1 MQSGGFHPS
10 TAPEFRFRLVDFS
23 RGIAAL
29 AVAGVHW
36 KRFMIELPW
45 ASYSPGGLIPPLLP
59 YLAPFYEYA
68 PFAVQFFWLI
78 SGFVFAHVYGKTSIG
93 FGSFVGRR
101 VARLVPL
108 HLLTLFVVA
117 LLQIGFVLLIGG
129 TVFYI
134 ADVYHFFLNLF
145 FIPSF
150 GLEDGLSMNGPVWS
164 VAVEIPIYMLF
175 WLFVV
180 KLHLNTVIALGVAA
194 AFFLLQSA
202 FPFTQVDYCGM
213 LFFVGSA
220 IYYISNRIAPAPLL
234 ILSLLA
240 WFLGIAAIFLV
251 PAVGSVLTLA
261 TVIAF
266 GPPLAALGAAD
277 RLILDR
283 PGIWDKMA
291 SFGDL
296 SYSIYMLHV
305 PLLMILA
312 MTMIVLGIERAVF
325 SNQLLPM
332 LIFLLVTIAASYLSL
347 HAFENPARRWLR
359 KTLA

>member
-1 MQSGGFHPS
+1 
-10 TAPEFRFRLVDFS
+10 
-23 RGIAAL
+23 
-29 AVAGVHW
+29 
-36 KRFMIELPW
+36 MIELPW

-78 SGFVFAHVYGKTSIG
+78 SGFVFAHVYGRTKVG
-93 FGSFVGRR
+93 FGTFVGRR

-108 HLLTLFVVA
+108 HLLTLFMVA

-134 ADVYHFFLNLF
+134 ADVYHFLLNLF

-150 GLEDGLSMNGPVWS
+150 GLEEGLSMNGPVWS

-175 WLFVV
+175 WLFVA
-180 KLHLNTVIALGVAA
+180 KLRLNAVIAIGVSGV
-194 AFFLLQSA
+194 FFLLQSA

-234 ILSLLA
+234 ALSLLA
-240 WFLGIAAIFLV
+240 WGVGGAAIFLV
-251 PAVGSVLTLA
+251 PAIEGVVTLA

-283 PGIWDKMA
+283 PGIWDHLA
-291 SFGDL
+291 GFGDL

-305 PLLMILA
+305 PLLMIL
-312 MTMIVLGIERAVF
+312 TMCLIILGIDRSV
-325 SNQLLPM
+325 SSDQLLPM
-332 LIFLLVTIAASYLSL
+332 LIFLAVTIVASYASL